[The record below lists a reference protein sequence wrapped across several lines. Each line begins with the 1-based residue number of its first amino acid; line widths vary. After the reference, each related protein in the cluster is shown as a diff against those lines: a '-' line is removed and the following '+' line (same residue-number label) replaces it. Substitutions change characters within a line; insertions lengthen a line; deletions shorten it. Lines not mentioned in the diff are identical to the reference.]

1 MKRITVV
8 AAIAALF
15 LLASCEIGTIVTGQD
30 IAGRV
35 YHAETSDFLEDA
47 TVKAYD
53 SSGYLMATDATDY
66 LGRYRL
72 QNLAT
77 GYGNR
82 VSFEKAGFMPA
93 EFSDVTIFDNNTV
106 YLDASLSPVPESTL
120 WQIQLTWA
128 DASLDLDTHLT
139 GPMASFGRFHVYPA
153 AMKYPSGDTVPEVF
167 IDIDDRGAYREEN
180 AYILTQRSGEYRYYV
195 HNYSALDASTSYPS
209 SALSSSGATVRLYR
223 DGVFQGQYSI
233 PAGKGGNCW
242 NVLTISGGFYFT
254 VNTVDYWSDPTQ
266 PRSLSSQ
273 PAKVD
278 TERLKAVIGAKLVR

>member
-93 EFSDVTIFDNNTV
+93 EFLDVTIFDNNTV
-106 YLDASLSPVPESTL
+106 YLDTSLSPVPETL
-120 WQIQLTWA
+120 WRIQLT
-128 DASLDLDTHLT
+128 
-139 GPMASFGRFHVYPA
+139 
-153 AMKYPSGDTVPEVF
+153 
-167 IDIDDRGAYREEN
+167 
-180 AYILTQRSGEYRYYV
+180 
-195 HNYSALDASTSYPS
+195 
-209 SALSSSGATVRLYR
+209 
-223 DGVFQGQYSI
+223 
-233 PAGKGGNCW
+233 
-242 NVLTISGGFYFT
+242 
-254 VNTVDYWSDPTQ
+254 
-266 PRSLSSQ
+266 
-273 PAKVD
+273 
-278 TERLKAVIGAKLVR
+278 